1 MRNEGENN
9 MLRIILDA
17 VLVLTLQLSVSAQG
31 EQKAQTVQKLY
42 DLSQDLSGGKIVP
55 VRGGTK
61 DKPLGVYLGSKDDIE
76 FRSGYKKVEPKTQCE
91 WAYDLQQFIVKSGG
105 GWDNFQKYLKENPP
119 DTSPTGLLNSSINS
133 YGGGKDTRDAFDR
146 SHVPYDKQAAFAD
159 KWWKENSHA
168 YSTSVVPPKD
178 WWIHDAVLDGNNLW
192 MRYDL
197 LNGKGTS
204 EYALWSDSELAKLLK
219 KQ

>member
-1 MRNEGENN
+1 
-9 MLRIILDA
+9 MLRIILVA

-42 DLSQDLSGGKIVP
+42 DLSQDISGGKIVP

-119 DTSPTGLLNSSINS
+119 DTSTTGLLNSSINS
-133 YGGGKDTRDAFDR
+133 YAGGKDTRDAFDSR
-146 SHVPYDKQAAFAD
+146 ACPVRQ
-159 KWWKENSHA
+159 
-168 YSTSVVPPKD
+168 TSRFRRQVVE
-178 WWIHDAVLDGNNLW
+178 
-192 MRYDL
+192 
-197 LNGKGTS
+197 GK
-204 EYALWSDSELAKLLK
+204 
-219 KQ
+219 